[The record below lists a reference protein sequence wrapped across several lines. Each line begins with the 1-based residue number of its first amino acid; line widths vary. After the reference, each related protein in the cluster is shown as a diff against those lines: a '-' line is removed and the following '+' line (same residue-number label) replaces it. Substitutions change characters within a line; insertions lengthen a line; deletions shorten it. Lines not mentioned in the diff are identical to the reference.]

1 MTQMIRKTISIPKG
15 MANFINSRLDS
26 GLYGNDSEYFRE
38 LVRADQR
45 RMETDKGKAAFQDM
59 IEKSIASGKTDLTL
73 DQIFE
78 EARNRARRLKL
89 DGGIASHKLTKNS

>member
-15 MANFINSRLDS
+15 MANFINSQLDT

-45 RMETDKGKAAFQDM
+45 RLETQSSKEAFQMM
-59 IEKSIASGKTDLTL
+59 IEQSIVSGKTDLTL
-73 DQIFE
+73 EQIFQ
-78 EARNRARRLKL
+78 EARRRAIK
-89 DGGIASHKLTKNS
+89 